1 LQIYETTKFLRLREK
16 LKSVAERD
24 GLKAAVQAVAKEP
37 TSGKKL
43 KGEFKEFR
51 SFRYAVQGQAR
62 RLIYHWEG
70 ARLTLLAF
78 GPREGIYK

>member
-1 LQIYETTKFLRLREK
+1 MQIYETTKFLHLREK

-24 GLKAAVQAVAKEP
+24 GLKEAVQAVAKEP
-37 TSGKKL
+37 ASGKKF
-43 KGEFKEFR
+43 KGEFKQFQ

-70 ARLTLLAF
+70 ARLTLLSF
-78 GPREGIYK
+78 GPIEVIYK